1 MQMLTRYA
9 GSAAIFALLAANV
22 FAVPAQAQDSK
33 PDPSGTGGAAGNYP
47 EPPDMSRGM
56 GAPSPDY
63 EPQASEPTN
72 APPVEAEPKAEA
84 RPPAE
89 DKEPAK

>member
-1 MQMLTRYA
+1 MIMRHA
-9 GSAAIFALLAANV
+9 RAASIVAWLAAT
-22 FAVPAQAQDSK
+22 ALTIPAQAQDSK

-63 EPQASEPTN
+63 EPQASEPMN
-72 APPVEAEPKAEA
+72 APPVEAEPQAET
-84 RPPAE
+84 PPTE
-89 DKEPAK
+89 EPAK

>member
-1 MQMLTRYA
+1 MLKRHA
-9 GSAAIFALLAANV
+9 RAASIIALLAAT
-22 FAVPAQAQDSK
+22 ALTVPAQAQDSK

-47 EPPDMSRGM
+47 EPPDMGGAM

-63 EPQASEPTN
+63 EPQASEPMN
-72 APPVEAEPKAEA
+72 APPVEAEPQADA
-84 RPPAE
+84 PPPAD